1 MFIFTSP
8 KKKLNAWNRFAQ
20 KCVDLAQ
27 RIKGTKR
34 MLWPEFAAG
43 MRGAGYELDE
53 SEPPPGSIISFDQ
66 EGSALLLVTERESP
80 TDDVGV
86 MMQRLED
93 EARVA

>member
-34 MLWPEFAAG
+34 RLWPEFAAG

-66 EGSALLLVTERESP
+66 EGSALLLATEVEIRP
-80 TDDVGV
+80 TT
-86 MMQRLED
+86 L
-93 EARVA
+93 A